1 MATIISP
8 CIRVCTVSG
17 RSGLC
22 EGCGR
27 SLREIAGW
35 SQLSVQ
41 EREAIMASL
50 PARMAQFNSL
60 KSEGTAQ

>member
-35 SQLSVQ
+35 SQLSAR
-41 EREAIMASL
+41 ERDVIMAAL
-50 PARMAQFNSL
+50 PARMAQSNSV
-60 KSEGTAQ
+60 KPEGTAQ